1 MDDGEWD
8 LMSIVRSCKAT
19 TVTNPNNIFEMSP
32 PQTPITIT
40 TTNNIIPTQNTT
52 PSYFSDLTVIQ
63 NNNQVPVAP
72 LKPTDFID
80 LEKLRINFNNN
91 NTLPIHTTILPNPT
105 TSSPISTTTT
115 PITSATTIPTYI
127 TTTPFD
133 CEYNHPSVSQQ
144 PPRQHNQL
152 PILLPPQTPITITTN
167 NNIIPPHNTT
177 LSYLNDFIAIRE
189 NIIPIPPF
197 EPINFIDLD
206 KFRFNFNHNNT
217 LQIPATFIPNSTTIT
232 TPTIITNPTTSIPT
246 VVPTYTTT
254 AHVDCTYNHPS
265 VPQQPLRLD
274 NELPQNLITITT
286 NNNII
291 PPQNTTPS
299 YWNDFTVIQNNN
311 LDHIPSFKPT
321 NFIDLE
327 KFRFN
332 FNHNNTLQI
341 PTTIIPNST
350 TIMTPTIITTST
362 TSIPT
367 IIPTTT
373 TTTFSPIS
381 TTTNPTSST
390 TTVLTQIPTAHFDC
404 AYNHPSVPQQPSG
417 QHNQLPNLQPR
428 TSSTTII
435 PTTTTFSPIS
445 TTTIPTSP
453 TTTIVTQIPTAHFDR
468 AYNHP
473 SVPQQPSGQHNQLA
487 SLQPQTSSRVLPNTY
502 PGQPKYRSRKRKNYN
517 QVTLVCQVKKENL
530 SEDQWVWRKYGQK
543 SIKGSPH
550 PRSYYKCTTS
560 KDCSARKLVE
570 KSKTIEN
577 TYVLTYIGVHN
588 HEKPLV
594 TRNSRRWSYL
604 SSQSSQM
611 RE

>member
-19 TVTNPNNIFEMSP
+19 TFTNPNNIFEMSPP

-91 NTLPIHTTILPNPT
+91 NT
-105 TSSPISTTTT
+105 
-115 PITSATTIPTYI
+115 
-127 TTTPFD
+127 PFD
-133 CEYNHPSVSQQ
+133 CEYNHPSVSPQ
-144 PPRQHNQL
+144 PPRHHNQL
-152 PILLPPQTPITITTN
+152 SILLPPKTPITITTN

-177 LSYLNDFIAIRE
+177 LSCLNDFIAMQE
-189 NIIPIPPF
+189 NTIPIPPF

-206 KFRFNFNHNNT
+206 KFIFNLHHNNT
-217 LQIPATFIPNSTTIT
+217 LQIPATFIPSSTTIT
-232 TPTIITNPTTSIPT
+232 TPAIITNPTTSIPT
-246 VVPTYTTT
+246 IVPTYTTT
-254 AHVDCTYNHPS
+254 AHFDCTYNHPS

-274 NELPQNLITITT
+274 NDLPQNLITITT
-286 NNNII
+286 TNNII
-291 PPQNTTPS
+291 PPQNTTPFDS
-299 YWNDFTVIQNNN
+299 NDFTVIQNNN
-311 LDHIPSFKPT
+311 SDHIPSFKPT

-327 KFRFN
+327 KFSFN
-332 FNHNNTLQI
+332 FNHNNTPQI
-341 PTTIIPNST
+341 PTTIIPNSI
-350 TIMTPTIITTST
+350 TIMTPTIMTTST

-373 TTTFSPIS
+373 SFSPIS
-381 TTTNPTSST
+381 TATIPTSST
-390 TTVLTQIPTAHFDC
+390 TTALTQIPTAHFEC

-417 QHNQLPNLQPR
+417 KHNQLPNLQPR

-445 TTTIPTSP
+445 TTIPTSP
-453 TTTIVTQIPTAHFDR
+453 TTTILTQIPTTHFDR
-468 AYNHP
+468 ADHP
-473 SVPQQPSGQHNQLA
+473 PVPQQPSGQHNQLA
-487 SLQPQTSSRVLPNTY
+487 NLQPRTSSRVLPNTY
-502 PGQPKYRSRKRKNYN
+502 PQQPKCRSRKRKNDN

-530 SEDQWVWRKYGQK
+530 SEDHWVWRKYGQK

-550 PRSYYKCTTS
+550 PRSYYKCSTS